1 MWSGSVFLSEGM
13 KKESFNFALV
23 GSGRV
28 ASHLADALVKDGVT
42 CSALYSPT
50 KSHATALAQKIGA
63 DTVDSIGQLV
73 ALPVDF
79 VLIAVK
85 DDAIGEVAS
94 HFPSDYNGVV
104 MHTSGG
110 TSLDALSPIRH
121 RGVLYPMQTFSEN
134 RELVISEIPIF
145 LEANTQKCQEV
156 ISRITNA
163 LGSRQVHYLSSEERV
178 KLHLASVFA
187 CNFVNHLYSISDE
200 VLHDIGLDFQ
210 LLGPLVKETLN
221 KALES
226 SPKEVQTG
234 PAIRRDYKTIDR
246 HLALLKGQSREI
258 YEVLTES
265 IMNH

>member
-1 MWSGSVFLSEGM
+1 MR
-13 KKESFNFALV
+13 KESFNFALV

-28 ASHLADALVKDGVT
+28 ATHLAEALVKGGVT

-63 DTVDSIGQLV
+63 ETVDSIDQL
-73 ALPVDF
+73 ADLPVDF

-85 DDAIGEVAS
+85 DDAIGEVTS
-94 HFPSDYNGVV
+94 HFPSGYSGVV
-104 MHTSGG
+104 LHTSGG
-110 TSLDALSPIRH
+110 TSIDALSAIRH

-145 LEANTQKCQEV
+145 PEANTQKCQEV
-156 ISRITNA
+156 IGKITNA
-163 LGSRQVHYLSSEERV
+163 LCSRQVHYLSSKERV

-200 VLHDIGLDFQ
+200 VLHEIGLDFQ

-221 KALES
+221 KALS
-226 SPKEVQTG
+226 ASPKEVQTG
-234 PAIRRDYKTIDR
+234 PAIRHDYRTIDR
-246 HLALLKGQSREI
+246 HLALLQGQSREI
-258 YEVLTES
+258 YEMLTKS

>member
-1 MWSGSVFLSEGM
+1 M
-13 KKESFNFALV
+13 KKENFNFALV

-28 ASHLADALVKDGVT
+28 ASHLAEALVKGGVT
-42 CSALYSPT
+42 CLALYSPT

-63 DTVDSIGQLV
+63 ETVESIDQL
-73 ALPVDF
+73 ATLPVDF

-104 MHTSGG
+104 LHTSGG
-110 TSLDALSPIRH
+110 TSIDALSSIRH

-134 RELVISEIPIF
+134 RELLISEIPMF
-145 LEANTQKCQEV
+145 PEANTRECQEV
-156 ISRITNA
+156 IGKITNA
-163 LGSRQVHYLSSEERV
+163 LCSRQVHYLSSEERV

-210 LLGPLVKETLN
+210 LLGPLVKETLD
-221 KALES
+221 KALS
-226 SPKEVQTG
+226 ASPKEVQTG
-234 PAIRRDYKTIDR
+234 PAIRHDYRTIDR
-246 HLALLKGQSREI
+246 HLALLQGQSREI
-258 YEVLTES
+258 YKVLTKS

>member
-1 MWSGSVFLSEGM
+1 MRSEN
-13 KKESFNFALV
+13 FNFALV

-28 ASHLADALVKDGVT
+28 ASHLAEALVKGGVT

-63 DTVDSIGQLV
+63 DTVDSIGQL
-73 ALPVDF
+73 ANLPVDF

-104 MHTSGG
+104 LHTSGG
-110 TSLDALSPIRH
+110 TSIDALSPVKH

-145 LEANTQKCQEV
+145 PEANTQKCQEV

-221 KALES
+221 KALS
-226 SPKEVQTG
+226 ASPKEVQTG
-234 PAIRRDYKTIDR
+234 PAIRHDYRTIDR
-246 HLALLKGQSREI
+246 HLALLQGQSREI
-258 YEVLTES
+258 YEVLTKS
-265 IMNH
+265 IINH

>member
-1 MWSGSVFLSEGM
+1 MR
-13 KKESFNFALV
+13 KESFNFALV

-28 ASHLADALVKDGVT
+28 ATHLAEALVKGGVT

-63 DTVDSIGQLV
+63 ETVDSIDQL
-73 ALPVDF
+73 ADLPVDF

-94 HFPSDYNGVV
+94 HFPSGYSGVV
-104 MHTSGG
+104 LHTSGG
-110 TSLDALSPIRH
+110 TSIDALSAIRH

-145 LEANTQKCQEV
+145 PEANTQKCQEV
-156 ISRITNA
+156 IGKITNA
-163 LGSRQVHYLSSEERV
+163 LCSKKVHYLSSKERV

-221 KALES
+221 KALS
-226 SPKEVQTG
+226 ASPKEVQTG
-234 PAIRRDYKTIDR
+234 PAIRHDYRTIDR
-246 HLALLKGQSREI
+246 HLALLQGQSREI
-258 YEVLTES
+258 YEVLTKS